1 MEHSYELDL
10 GLMHVKEPKPL
21 ITIYMPMM
29 MNLVLCYH
37 TCLRPIPLCYHTYLR
52 PIPLCYH
59 TYLRPICCH
68 IIPTMLTRFH
78 LRWEYTLGSLGK
90 LEMGYE
96 T

>member
-21 ITIYMPMM
+21 MTIYIPMM

-37 TCLRPIPLCYHTYLR
+37 TCLRPIPLCYHT
-52 PIPLCYH
+52 CM
-59 TYLRPICCH
+59 RPICCH

-78 LRWEYTLGSLGK
+78 LRWVYALGSLGK
-90 LEMGYE
+90 FEMGYE

>member
-21 ITIYMPMM
+21 MTIYMPMM

-37 TCLRPIPLCYHTYLR
+37 TC
-52 PIPLCYH
+52 
-59 TYLRPICCH
+59 LRPICCH

>member
-21 ITIYMPMM
+21 MTIYMPMM

-37 TCLRPIPLCYHTYLR
+37 TCLRPIPLCYHT
-52 PIPLCYH
+52 C
-59 TYLRPICCH
+59 LRPICHH

-78 LRWEYTLGSLGK
+78 LRWEYALGSLGK

>member
-21 ITIYMPMM
+21 MTIYMPMM

-37 TCLRPIPLCYHTYLR
+37 TCLRPIPLSYHT
-52 PIPLCYH
+52 C
-59 TYLRPICCH
+59 LRPICCH

-78 LRWEYTLGSLGK
+78 LRWGYALGSLGK
-90 LEMGYE
+90 CETGYE
-96 T
+96 I